1 MTRELENTLSA
12 VPIFSFPYATV
23 GSSLQNGNKGK
34 KKKDS
39 TTDSSETSMVFFRG
53 SMIDLDKLHQQL
65 AVSESSTRHIK
76 EKLVETEAE
85 IERVK
90 SRKMQLE
97 KNALK
102 DGTEIETLQATLN
115 TATGEYSNR
124 LVVSVTSLPKHFLI
138 FSLF

>member
-1 MTRELENTLSA
+1 
-12 VPIFSFPYATV
+12 
-23 GSSLQNGNKGK
+23 
-34 KKKDS
+34 
-39 TTDSSETSMVFFRG
+39 
-53 SMIDLDKLHQQL
+53 MIDLDKLHQQL

>member
-1 MTRELENTLSA
+1 MGLHDFLAYLATTG
-12 VPIFSFPYATV
+12 SF
-23 GSSLQNGNKGK
+23 LQNGGKGK
-34 KKKDS
+34 KKRE
-39 TTDSSETSMVFFRG
+39 SSSVAADASSMVFFRG

-65 AVSESSTRHIK
+65 AESESSTRHIK
-76 EKLVETEAE
+76 DSIIETEAE

-115 TATGEYSNR
+115 QETGKLGR
-124 LVVSVTSLPKHFLI
+124 IFKWLAVSDGIYNSVR
-138 FSLF
+138 